1 VIELTHSLTSRVE
14 NISPF
19 VGELIR
25 FMRRLF
31 EKFGYSDDSEFEIEI
46 AVREAL
52 SNAIIHGNDQDPQKR
67 VYIACAFSMDGDVSI
82 TIRDEGQGFDIGAVP
97 DPTNQ
102 QNLLVNKGPGIQLMR
117 AHGHAKLRS
126 ERNCPADA
134 KEASTGAA

>member
-1 VIELTHSLTSRVE
+1 MTQAPEIARLSDVARRYPLIELTHSLASRVE

-31 EKFGYSDDSEFEIEI
+31 EKFGNDDDSEFEIEI

-82 TIRDEGQGFDIGAVP
+82 TI
-97 DPTNQ
+97 
-102 QNLLVNKGPGIQLMR
+102 
-117 AHGHAKLRS
+117 
-126 ERNCPADA
+126 
-134 KEASTGAA
+134 